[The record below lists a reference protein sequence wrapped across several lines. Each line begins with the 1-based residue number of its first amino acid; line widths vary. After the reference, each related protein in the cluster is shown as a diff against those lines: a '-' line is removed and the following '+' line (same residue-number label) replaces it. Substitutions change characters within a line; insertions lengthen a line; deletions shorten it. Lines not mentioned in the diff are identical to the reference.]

1 MSKSLFEDDNYTKK
15 LNNLDTIKNT
25 IQNIIEGDCI
35 EILKTI
41 KDNSIDIIITSPPYN
56 IGIKYNQYKDTL
68 KREEY
73 LTWLNNVFKEIKR
86 VLKYNGSFFL
96 NIGASSID
104 PWIYM
109 DVANIARKTFILQN
123 DITWVKSISIGNKT
137 DGHFKPINSE
147 RFMNNTNEHIFHFTK
162 TGNIKIQREEIGV
175 PYSDKSNIKRWNN
188 KKDIR
193 CRGNTW
199 FIPYNT
205 IQSKDQRGNHP
216 ASFPEKLVEWCIKLH
231 GFNENTIVCDPFCGS
246 GTTLRVT
253 KYMKIQGIGIELDKT
268 YIEYIKETLK

>member
-86 VLKYNGSFFL
+86 VLQYNGSFF
-96 NIGASSID
+96 
-104 PWIYM
+104 
-109 DVANIARKTFILQN
+109 KFI
-123 DITWVKSISIGNKT
+123 I
-137 DGHFKPINSE
+137 KPS
-147 RFMNNTNEHIFHFTK
+147 
-162 TGNIKIQREEIGV
+162 
-175 PYSDKSNIKRWNN
+175 
-188 KKDIR
+188 
-193 CRGNTW
+193 
-199 FIPYNT
+199 
-205 IQSKDQRGNHP
+205 
-216 ASFPEKLVEWCIKLH
+216 
-231 GFNENTIVCDPFCGS
+231 
-246 GTTLRVT
+246 
-253 KYMKIQGIGIELDKT
+253 
-268 YIEYIKETLK
+268 

>member
-86 VLKYNGSFFL
+86 VLKDNGSFFL

-137 DGHFKPINSE
+137 D
-147 RFMNNTNEHIFHFTK
+147 
-162 TGNIKIQREEIGV
+162 
-175 PYSDKSNIKRWNN
+175 
-188 KKDIR
+188 
-193 CRGNTW
+193 
-199 FIPYNT
+199 
-205 IQSKDQRGNHP
+205 
-216 ASFPEKLVEWCIKLH
+216 
-231 GFNENTIVCDPFCGS
+231 
-246 GTTLRVT
+246 
-253 KYMKIQGIGIELDKT
+253 
-268 YIEYIKETLK
+268 